1 MTKNRLKNWLIR
13 LYKKLKPVRSW
24 WKYRLIRYPVV
35 GSIALI
41 LLFFVLHLLF
51 PLKIKVEYSQ
61 VMVAR
66 NNQVLHAFL
75 TSDEKWRMKTELNEI
90 IPNLKKAIVYKEDK
104 YFYRHWGVNP
114 IAVSRALF
122 NNVVQGRK
130 TSGASTITMQVA
142 RLLNPKR
149 RTYANKLVEM
159 FRALQ
164 LELKYSKDEILQMYL
179 NLVPYGGNIEGVKA
193 ASLLYFGRMPH
204 QLSIAQITALAIIPN
219 RPTSLVIGRTNQAIV
234 KARNKWLKRFGKAQ
248 VFEPKFIKA
257 ALAEHLNAVRS
268 EAPHE
273 AQHLA
278 YRLRT
283 RYPHEPIIR
292 TTIDKSKQD
301 KIQQLVA
308 NYVRRLKIRGIF
320 NASILVVNNRTK
332 QVEAY
337 IGSPFFY
344 DKKHAGQVD
353 GVRAVRS
360 PGSTLKP
367 FAYALGFDKGKLT
380 LKTTIADVP
389 INLNG
394 YTPENFYKKFNG
406 LVNVEQSL
414 ASSLNIPAVKAL
426 EMIGVNFFINKLREA
441 RFEQISK
448 DEKKLGYSMV
458 LGGCGVTLEEL
469 TNLFSAYGNQGRY
482 TNLRYLQDDTI
493 MVSRQLISPAAA
505 YVITENLTKAN
516 RPDLPSSFENTIRM
530 PRVAWKTGTSY
541 GRRDAWSIGYNAQYT
556 VGVWVGNFSGE
567 GVKSLVGAEVA
578 TPLLFQVFN
587 AIDYNSKKE
596 WFKAPKSLKVRWV
609 CSETG
614 LPPSDFCENQVIDY
628 YLPLIS
634 PNEKCNHLKEIAVSK
649 DEKVSYCLT
658 CRPEG
663 KFKKALFPNLA
674 PEMVAFYNMEG
685 IAHKKIPRHNP
696 QCTRIFEHPAPIIN
710 SLSANKQYIVDRDDP
725 PELMLTCIAHNEV
738 KTVYWYINDKFHK
751 AASPMDKVFF
761 KPTRGAIKISCSD
774 DQGKSS
780 SMTIRVLY
788 E

>member
-1 MTKNRLKNWLIR
+1 MIKNKA
-13 LYKKLKPVRSW
+13 KKWFNLLPKGLKPIRTL
-24 WKYRLIRYPVV
+24 WKYRLVRYPVI
-35 GSIALI
+35 GLLGLL
-41 LLFFVLHLLF
+41 LLFFALNF
-51 PLKIKVEYSQ
+51 IYPLRIKIEYSQ
-61 VMVAR
+61 VMLSK
-66 NNQVLHAFL
+66 NNRVLHAFL
-75 TSDEKWRMKTELNEI
+75 TSDEKWRMKTELDEI
-90 IPNLKKAIVYKEDK
+90 IPTLKKAIVYKEDK
-104 YFYRHWGVNP
+104 YFYKHWGVNP
-114 IAVSRALF
+114 MAVTRALF
-122 NNVVQGRK
+122 NNIVQRRK

-142 RLLNPKR
+142 RLLQPKR
-149 RTYANKLVEM
+149 RTYANKVVEM
-159 FRALQ
+159 FRAFQ
-164 LELKYSKDEILQMYL
+164 LEMHYTKDEILQMYL

-204 QLSIAQITALAIIPN
+204 QLSLAQITALAIIPN
-219 RPTSLVIGRTNQAIV
+219 RPTSWVIGRTNEQIV
-234 KARNKWLKRFGKAQ
+234 EARNKWLRRFGAAQ
-248 VFEPKFIKA
+248 VFEPQFIKT
-257 ALAEHLNAVRS
+257 ALKEQLNATRN

-283 RYPHEPIIR
+283 RYPDEPIIR

-308 NYVRRLKIRGIF
+308 NYVRRLKTRGIF
-320 NASILVVNNRTK
+320 NASILVVNNQNK

-380 LKTTIADVP
+380 PKTMVADVP

-406 LVNVEQSL
+406 LVNIETSL
-414 ASSLNIPAVKAL
+414 ANSLNIPAVKAL
-426 EMIGVNFFINKLREA
+426 KMIGVNYFISKLREA
-441 RFEQISK
+441 RFRQIVK
-448 DEKKLGYSMV
+448 DEKKLGYSMI

-469 TNLFSAYGNQGRY
+469 TNLFAVYGNQGRY
-482 TNLRYLQDDTI
+482 TNLRYLKSDTI
-493 MVSRQLISPAAA
+493 TIDRQLISSAAA

-516 RPDLPSSFENTIRM
+516 RPDLPSSFENTIRI
-530 PRVAWKTGTSY
+530 PKVAWKTGTSY

-609 CSETG
+609 CAETG
-614 LPPSDFCENQVIDY
+614 LPPRSFCKNQVIDY

-634 PNEKCNHLKEIAVSK
+634 PNEKCNHLKEIAVSQDGQK
-649 DEKVSYCLT
+649 SYCLT
-658 CRPEG
+658 CRPENN
-663 KFKKALFPNLA
+663 FKKVLYPNLA

-685 IAHKKIPRHNP
+685 IAYKKIPGHNP

-710 SLSANKQYIVDRDDP
+710 SLSANKQYIVDRDEP

-738 KTVYWYINDKFHK
+738 KTVYWYINDQFHK
-751 AASPMDKVFF
+751 AASPLDKVFF
-761 KPTRGAIKISCSD
+761 KPTRGTMKISCSD
-774 DQGKSS
+774 DQGKST